1 MSQELACPIC
11 DADIPLS
18 GDEKIGE
25 EIFCVYCRAPL
36 VVKHGKDDDEM
47 LLEDDY

>member
-1 MSQELACPIC
+1 MAQELECPVC
-11 DADIPLS
+11 NADIPLT
-18 GDEKIGE
+18 GDEKIGD

-36 VVKHGKDDDEM
+36 TVKHGKDDDL